1 MENDTKRLEM
11 FRKYYR
17 NTTINEGLF
26 VSQKQRKKL
35 VIHNFKVAL
44 QKLLKGD
51 SLEPWILLLREK
63 SLRNILRMNCL
74 CKNNV
79 VAISNAKEGKLNG
92 DISSCVWTV
101 YALHLFS

>member
-1 MENDTKRLEM
+1 
-11 FRKYYR
+11 
-17 NTTINEGLF
+17 
-26 VSQKQRKKL
+26 
-35 VIHNFKVAL
+35 
-44 QKLLKGD
+44 
-51 SLEPWILLLREK
+51 
-63 SLRNILRMNCL
+63 MNCL